1 MFKRMFQEPEN
12 ETPKN
17 GRQGPVFHSSSVIRL
32 ASAPQTQPEKT
43 VNAIPD
49 PSKAVPPV
57 LETFGEVYALAGIAD
72 PAKGYTILK
81 VTEMLNNRHLTD
93 MSADVKR
100 NALMMALEAAGVEI
114 GELLQD
120 AVARNRAIDDYEE
133 KRQEQIKTFEGAK
146 AEENNKLHAE
156 LERLSN
162 QYLSQIQ
169 ANADQVAREQ
179 DNFRAWQKRKQQE
192 SQRITDAATFCVPH
206 GNSAG
211 AHSVTAVLERVGSP
225 VRR

>member
-1 MFKRMFQEPEN
+1 
-12 ETPKN
+12 
-17 GRQGPVFHSSSVIRL
+17 
-32 ASAPQTQPEKT
+32 
-43 VNAIPD
+43 
-49 PSKAVPPV
+49 
-57 LETFGEVYALAGIAD
+57 
-72 PAKGYTILK
+72 
-81 VTEMLNNRHLTD
+81 
-93 MSADVKR
+93 
-100 NALMMALEAAGVEI
+100 
-114 GELLQD
+114 
-120 AVARNRAIDDYEE
+120 
-133 KRQEQIKTFEGAK
+133 
-146 AEENNKLHAE
+146 
-156 LERLSN
+156 LSN